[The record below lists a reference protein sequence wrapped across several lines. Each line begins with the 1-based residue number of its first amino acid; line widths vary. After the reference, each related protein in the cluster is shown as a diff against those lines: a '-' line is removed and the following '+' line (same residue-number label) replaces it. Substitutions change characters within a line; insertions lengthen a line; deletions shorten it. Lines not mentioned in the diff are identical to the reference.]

1 MLRPMHDTIA
11 AISTAPGRA
20 GLALVRVSGSDIST
34 LAAAVGFPDL
44 EPRRVEYGH
53 LMHPDDGLP
62 LDRVLATRFVGP
74 ASYTGEDVLEISCH
88 GGALVPGLVLDA
100 ICAAG
105 ARVAEPGEFTRRA
118 YLNGKLDLIQV
129 EATLDLIDSRSVAHH
144 RAALFQLD
152 GALSRRVERLRE
164 ELLRLQAML
173 AYEIDFPEEDQGPI
187 PRDRLVTTAR
197 ELGDALEELL
207 RHAPEGELL
216 REGALTVI
224 AGRPNVGKSS
234 VFNALLG
241 RQRAIVTDVAGTT
254 RDAIEALMSVE
265 GCPFRLV
272 DTAGI
277 RPGAGRVEEMG
288 IEVAHRYVERAPLL
302 LLCVEAGRELTDDE
316 LEFAR
321 AASERKQRL
330 ILVRTKADVEP
341 SVPSAHRRSP
351 EADQVPEIFV
361 SAVTGTGLEDLCSAM
376 LGAVFAGLAES
387 AEPPLVT
394 RGRQVRALRRASEDA
409 QKFVTA
415 MTAGLPPEVAST
427 HLQDA
432 TLALEELL
440 GVVEVEEM
448 LGVLFSDFCVGK

>member
-1 MLRPMHDTIA
+1 MHDIIA

-20 GLALVRVSGSDIST
+20 GLAVVRVSGSDIST

-44 EPRRVEYGH
+44 EPRRVAYGH
-53 LMHPDDGLP
+53 LLHPEDGLP

-74 ASYTGEDVLEISCH
+74 ASYTGEDVLEVSCH
-88 GGALVPGLVLDA
+88 GGALVPELVLDA
-100 ICAAG
+100 LCAAG

-129 EATLDLIDSRSVAHH
+129 EATLDLIDARSVAHH

-173 AYEIDFPEEDQGPI
+173 AYDIDFPEEDQGPI
-187 PRDRLVTTAR
+187 PRDRLVETAR
-197 ELGDALEELL
+197 ELGESLEDLL
-207 RHAPEGELL
+207 RQAPEGELL

-241 RQRAIVTDVAGTT
+241 RQRAIVTDVPGTT
-254 RDAIEALMSVE
+254 RDAIEALLSVE

-272 DTAGI
+272 DTAGL

-302 LLCVEAGRELTDDE
+302 LLCVEAGCEPTDEELD
-316 LEFAR
+316 FAR
-321 AASERKQRL
+321 AARERNQRL
-330 ILVRTKADVEP
+330 ILVRTKADLESSMLTDDP
-341 SVPSAHRRSP
+341 LSSETDR
-351 EADQVPEIFV
+351 VPEILV
-361 SAVTGTGLEDLCSAM
+361 SAVNGTGLEDLCSAM
-376 LGAVFAGLAES
+376 LHAVFAGLAES
-387 AEPPLVT
+387 DEPPLVT
-394 RGRQVRALRRASEDA
+394 RGRQVRALRRASKDTGE
-409 QKFVTA
+409 FVGA
-415 MTAGLPPEVAST
+415 MTGGLPPEVAAT